1 MESFPHGP
9 GWFEVSWYV
18 MSSLCSDFLIHL
30 QNHKVSQI
38 LILFQLKEKHMMD
51 FYLPNENTGSTVK
64 FVFQMNNEYVFSIFP
79 WNIGDILTLKNY
91 LFLF

>member
-18 MSSLCSDFLIHL
+18 VSRLHSDFLIHL

-51 FYLPNENTGSTVK
+51 FTQ
-64 FVFQMNNEYVFSIFP
+64 QMKIQEVQLNLYFRWTMNMFLVYFP
-79 WNIGDILTLKNY
+79 EILGTY
-91 LFLF
+91 SD